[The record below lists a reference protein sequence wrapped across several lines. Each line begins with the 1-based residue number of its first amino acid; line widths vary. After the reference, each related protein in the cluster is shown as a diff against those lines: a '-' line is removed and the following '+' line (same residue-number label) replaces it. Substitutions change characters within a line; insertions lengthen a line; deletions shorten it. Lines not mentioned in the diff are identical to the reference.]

1 VEKSNK
7 VNILK
12 YPSVKE
18 EYMAFFEKDI
28 QTNIK
33 DYNFGLEDDLIY
45 HSIWD
50 DPIYMEE
57 TETIKDEVSFEEIE
71 EPVKEK
77 EEKSET
83 LDLKELI
90 FNIIKENDFKTLEEI
105 KGIVSRQHMSF
116 NEEAEVLEFEREF
129 NKNFREL
136 KKEKRVVVNA
146 IGVVG
151 VVE

>member
-1 VEKSNK
+1 
-7 VNILK
+7 
-12 YPSVKE
+12 
-18 EYMAFFEKDI
+18 M
-28 QTNIK
+28 
-33 DYNFGLEDDLIY
+33 
-45 HSIWD
+45 
-50 DPIYMEE
+50 
-57 TETIKDEVSFEEIE
+57 E

-105 KGIVSRQHMSF
+105 KGIVSKQHMSF
-116 NEEAEVLEFEREF
+116 SEEAEVLEFEREF